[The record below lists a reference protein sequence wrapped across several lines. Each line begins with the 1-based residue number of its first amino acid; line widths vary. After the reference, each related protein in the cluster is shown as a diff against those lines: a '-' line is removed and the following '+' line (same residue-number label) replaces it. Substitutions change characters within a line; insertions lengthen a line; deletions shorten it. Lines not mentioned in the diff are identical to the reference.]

1 MPDSLSTQQYAFV
14 YVAPPSPRS
23 YNAPTGFVEHT
34 GVSTLI
40 IDSIAADTVGG
51 RVPHFVPVARADSLR
66 AEEIAAHFPP
76 IPINAIPS
84 GTAEGVEPSPR
95 EPLALC
101 STPMSFLL
109 TAVFI
114 LAAVNAS
121 SLRRAL
127 VTYGTELWKVRSRGN
142 MFDGDVG
149 VRIPTAVLLGIV
161 FVVSGGLALYG
172 MCGSTHP
179 SFAGACAMM
188 ALTAAYYVFQLCAY
202 GAVGNTFAT
211 ADESRQ
217 WIDGF
222 CATQAYL
229 GIALALPAVLT
240 VCCPEWDKI
249 LSIVSL
255 SIYEALHLVFILKGF
270 KIFYRTIGSLLYF
283 ILYLCTLEILPQIA
297 IYRLALYISDV
308 I

>member
-23 YNAPTGFVEHT
+23 YNAPVGFVEHT

-114 LAAVNAS
+114 LAAVK
-121 SLRRAL
+121 
-127 VTYGTELWKVRSRGN
+127 T
-142 MFDGDVG
+142 
-149 VRIPTAVLLGIV
+149 
-161 FVVSGGLALYG
+161 
-172 MCGSTHP
+172 
-179 SFAGACAMM
+179 
-188 ALTAAYYVFQLCAY
+188 
-202 GAVGNTFAT
+202 
-211 ADESRQ
+211 
-217 WIDGF
+217 
-222 CATQAYL
+222 
-229 GIALALPAVLT
+229 
-240 VCCPEWDKI
+240 
-249 LSIVSL
+249 
-255 SIYEALHLVFILKGF
+255 
-270 KIFYRTIGSLLYF
+270 
-283 ILYLCTLEILPQIA
+283 TLICKFNIKTT
-297 IYRLALYISDV
+297 
-308 I
+308 